1 MRVSKGW
8 RHSNILM
15 SYPINKHYIKKKK
28 YTPRWESLLW
38 GIESCSDASVLRSL
52 WDARMQAS
60 LIIQLSTY
68 TFHIFMNEERYWML
82 GCCDW
87 LQRTH
92 SITHPPK
99 HTHTHTEKERGDVML
114 RFRSASR
121 ESDCLWLML
130 KTLRERAS
138 GEGSL
143 FILIFSLAAPG
154 AQWCNTG
161 DLFVTDHPRFLLA
174 ADWLSARMNEPLC
187 SPWGGGLG
195 GVRQKH
201 VTCSLRGKKRK
212 WRKNCW
218 LPWQKLWIELKWV
231 CMLIS
236 LFVTHVGRMHEGDSE
251 SSLYSGGYTLLTTAW
266 SFITGNDNVIA
277 IVS

>member
-1 MRVSKGW
+1 MLECR
-8 RHSNILM
+8 
-15 SYPINKHYIKKKK
+15 
-28 YTPRWESLLW
+28 
-38 GIESCSDASVLRSL
+38 SVLLSSSYLHPHFIFLWMRRDTEC
-52 WDARMQAS
+52 WDAAIGCKA
-60 LIIQLSTY
+60 LIQSHTP
-68 TFHIFMNEERYWML
+68 
-82 GCCDW
+82 
-87 LQRTH
+87 QTH
-92 SITHPPK
+92 T

-114 RFRSASR
+114 PFRSASR

-130 KTLRERAS
+130 ETSRERAS

-174 ADWLSARMNEPLC
+174 ADWPGARMNEPLC
-187 SPWGGGLG
+187 SLWGGGLG

-218 LPWQKLWIELKWV
+218 LPWQPLWMELKWV
-231 CMLIS
+231 CTLIS

-251 SSLYSGGYTLLTTAW
+251 CSLYSACVCVCCWIYIINHCMVLHYRQWECNSYCFT
-266 SFITGNDNVIA
+266 I
-277 IVS
+277 IVL